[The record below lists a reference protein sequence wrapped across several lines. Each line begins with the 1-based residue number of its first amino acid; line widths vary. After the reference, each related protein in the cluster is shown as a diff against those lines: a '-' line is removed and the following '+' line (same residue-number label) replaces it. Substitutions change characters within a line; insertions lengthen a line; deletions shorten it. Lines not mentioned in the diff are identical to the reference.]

1 LTFIQTQLVGVIMLQ
16 VQYVKGQGFRFGV

>member
-1 LTFIQTQLVGVIMLQ
+1 LTFIQTQLVGVLMLQ